1 MAPLTQASSGQWPA
15 SGAGW
20 MLGPM
25 ARRSWTLNGEAF
37 ECWEDRAS
45 EAPAGPEG
53 EASMGTEKALLPI
66 LPAAAPS
73 PGTRETSLASIPS
86 LVGTVFWKSC
96 SLS

>member
-1 MAPLTQASSGQWPA
+1 
-15 SGAGW
+15 
-20 MLGPM
+20 
-25 ARRSWTLNGEAF
+25 
-37 ECWEDRAS
+37 
-45 EAPAGPEG
+45 
-53 EASMGTEKALLPI
+53 MGTEKALLPI